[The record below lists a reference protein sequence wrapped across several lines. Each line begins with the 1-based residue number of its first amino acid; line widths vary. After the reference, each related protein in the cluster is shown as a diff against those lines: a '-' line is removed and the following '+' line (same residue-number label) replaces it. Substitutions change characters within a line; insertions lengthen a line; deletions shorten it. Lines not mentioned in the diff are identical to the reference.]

1 MPCKLSMMY
10 VQSSTASPD
19 NPRVA
24 SHSVA
29 ALEISL
35 PPHKIKVILRVLVA
49 ADTEL
54 ASHWRRP
61 GEKDAHLLWSRV

>member
-1 MPCKLSMMY
+1 MMY

-29 ALEISL
+29 LDHRALEISL
-35 PPHKIKVILRVLVA
+35 PPHKIKVILRALVA